1 MIGLQKIPLVVK
13 PGMSMLAVEQ
23 ILTIIL
29 YLAATA
35 MLWRRLSLLQLDE
48 SNPGLRKPVALVAL
62 IGLISHILTVY
73 PGLTAS
79 GSLHLGLTAAGSVV
93 AATVIALYLVA
104 YLVKPVENLGLLLLP
119 IAALAVAAHWGWPGA
134 NVTITTTPLST
145 LHIAVSILAYGLLAI
160 AASQSILLLFQ
171 EHLLRQ
177 HQPGG
182 VMRALPPLQA
192 VEHLMFQ
199 LIAIGFVLLTL
210 TLISGIFFSEQVF
223 GEAFKL
229 SHHIVLSIAGWAVF
243 AVLLLGRWRL
253 GWRGKVASSWTLTG
267 FGLLLLAYFGTKFV
281 SEILLKRVG

>member
-1 MIGLQKIPLVVK
+1 
-13 PGMSMLAVEQ
+13 MSKLAIEQ
-23 ILTIIL
+23 ILTIFL
-29 YLAATA
+29 YLSAAT
-35 MLWRRLSLLQLDE
+35 MLWKRLRLLQEDE
-48 SNPGLRKPVALVAL
+48 NYPGLRKPAAVVALV
-62 IGLISHILTVY
+62 GLVTHILSVY

-79 GSLHLGLTAAGSVV
+79 GSLHLGLSAAGSVV
-93 AATVIALYLVA
+93 AATVVALYLIVF
-104 YLVKPVENLGLLLLP
+104 LLKPIENLGILLLP
-119 IAALAVAAHWGWPGA
+119 IAAIAVAAHWTWPGV
-134 NVTITTTPLST
+134 NVSVLTTPLST

-160 AASQSILLLFQ
+160 AASQSVLLLFQ

-182 VMRALPPLQA
+182 LMRALPPLMA
-192 VEHLMFQ
+192 VEQTMFQ
-199 LIAIGFVLLTL
+199 LIVIGFILLTL

-223 GEAFKL
+223 GEAFKF
-229 SHHIVLSIAGWAVF
+229 SHHIVLSIAGWAVY

>member
-1 MIGLQKIPLVVK
+1 MIGLRKIELNANPR
-13 PGMSMLAVEQ
+13 MSILAVEQ

-29 YLAATA
+29 YIAATA
-35 MLWRRLSLLQLDE
+35 ILWRRLQLLRQDE
-48 SNPGLRKPVALVAL
+48 SDPGLRKPAAFVAL
-62 IGLISHILTVY
+62 IGLICHVTTVY
-73 PGLTAS
+73 PGLDTA
-79 GSLHLGLTAAGSVV
+79 GSLQLGLTAAGSVV
-93 AATVIALYLVA
+93 AATVIALYLIA
-104 YLVKPVENLGLLLLP
+104 YLIRPIENLGLLLLP
-119 IAALAVAAHWGWPGA
+119 IAALAVAAHWGWPGV
-134 NVTITTTPLST
+134 NVSITTTPLST

-160 AASQSILLLFQ
+160 AASQSVLLLIQ
-171 EHLLRQ
+171 ERLLRR

-182 VMRALPPLQA
+182 MMRALPPLLA
-192 VEHLMFQ
+192 VEQLMFQ
-199 LIAIGFVLLTL
+199 LIMIGFVLLTL

-223 GEAFKL
+223 GEAFKF